1 MTLAVDTSTVDLL
14 EMTPRVARIQ
24 QRIMETML
32 SQIAPWG
39 DGLTIFDGD
48 EAANEALRA
57 GPMIVR
63 EAMAFHKLLS
73 EMPIRVQPDEFF
85 VGTLVQTQANRGKP
99 FPDYAT
105 YEEKKH
111 ANRKGIAVF
120 PSWGHYPPN
129 YRRML
134 QFGLS
139 GLEAQ
144 ACRSLAALSPATDP
158 EGRKRNFYEAILVAF
173 DGVRHYVRRH
183 QDAAREQLADESD
196 PQRRE
201 ELGRIITTLD
211 RVPEYPAET
220 FYEACQSF
228 WITFATLQNMGNST
242 PIGRWDQFMYPYFER
257 DLSAGRLTL
266 DAAQEMVDCLWMK
279 FNERARFLPLV
290 YRDAEPFKG
299 LWSPN
304 SSKEYYKPSVAFI
317 HFGDNAVE
325 RDTSNPAQFVHWL
338 QNIIVG
344 GQTRDGRDGT
354 NELTYMAIA
363 ASRKSPF
370 SQPIVSVRF
379 WSGSPRELF
388 EAACELARTGSAMPP
403 MFNDEVIVPAYVKAG
418 FPIEDAR
425 DYTNDGCWETLI
437 GGQTEFRWNPIHALQ
452 NLEAVLN
459 RGASRLTGE
468 RIGLDQGDA
477 RDWTSF
483 ESVMEAYKRQLDET
497 VHHSVRST
505 SATYGELYHIQPVPY
520 LSAMLEGPMNKGKDI
535 TEGGANYIIQAPLL
549 SGGSNAADALMAIK
563 KLVFEDQRV
572 TMGELLDALDAGWE
586 GHEDLRHM
594 FIHEAPKF
602 GNDEDEVDRIAA
614 DVLEYFAARV
624 HHYDKVYRHPEHTQ
638 LRFLPG
644 TGTFEQYR
652 IFGKKVGATPDGRRP
667 EEWIATDFSPVP
679 GRDIRGPIA
688 AITSFAK
695 VDHTL
700 LTDGSEFNLSLSRGA
715 YDGPEGLDRLI
726 HLVDLFMRS
735 GGCILCLSMNE
746 PDELRAA
753 MREPEKWTHL
763 RVRMGGWP
771 AYFCCLDREH
781 QEHHLA
787 RYLQNEIA

>member
-1 MTLAVDTSTVDLL
+1 MKWFIGILVGVNVLLYSWVLVGKPSLDTMLDFVESLFEPELVEELVELEETEQIPEPEVDSEQQATSIEDGQIVEEAMSLESASLTEQEEMTLAVDTSTGDLL

-57 GPMIVR
+57 RPMIVR
-63 EAMAFHKLLS
+63 EAMAFRKLLS

-85 VGTLVQTQANRGKP
+85 VGSLVQTQANRGKP

-105 YEEKKH
+105 YEEKRH

-129 YRRML
+129 YRRTL

-144 ACRSLAALSPATDP
+144 ARQALATLSVATDP

-183 QDAAREQLADESD
+183 QEAAREQLADEPD

-201 ELGRIITTLD
+201 ELERIITTLD

-242 PIGRWDQFMYPYFER
+242 PVGRWDQFMYPYFER
-257 DLSAGRLTL
+257 DMSAGRLTL

-290 YRDAEPFKG
+290 YRDAEQFQG

-354 NELTYMAIA
+354 NDLTYMALA

-388 EAACELARTGSAMPP
+388 EDP
-403 MFNDEVIVPAYVKAG
+403 Y
-418 FPIEDAR
+418 
-425 DYTNDGCWETLI
+425 
-437 GGQTEFRWNPIHALQ
+437 
-452 NLEAVLN
+452 
-459 RGASRLTGE
+459 
-468 RIGLDQGDA
+468 RIG
-477 RDWTSF
+477 
-483 ESVMEAYKRQLDET
+483 
-497 VHHSVRST
+497 H
-505 SATYGELYHIQPVPY
+505 
-520 LSAMLEGPMNKGKDI
+520 
-535 TEGGANYIIQAPLL
+535 
-549 SGGSNAADALMAIK
+549 
-563 KLVFEDQRV
+563 
-572 TMGELLDALDAGWE
+572 
-586 GHEDLRHM
+586 
-594 FIHEAPKF
+594 
-602 GNDEDEVDRIAA
+602 AA
-614 DVLEYFAARV
+614 DVQRRGHCPSLCKGRV
-624 HHYDKVYRHPEHTQ
+624 PH
-638 LRFLPG
+638 
-644 TGTFEQYR
+644 
-652 IFGKKVGATPDGRRP
+652 
-667 EEWIATDFSPVP
+667 
-679 GRDIRGPIA
+679 RGCP
-688 AITSFAK
+688 
-695 VDHTL
+695 
-700 LTDGSEFNLSLSRGA
+700 
-715 YDGPEGLDRLI
+715 RL
-726 HLVDLFMRS
+726 
-735 GGCILCLSMNE
+735 
-746 PDELRAA
+746 
-753 MREPEKWTHL
+753 
-763 RVRMGGWP
+763 
-771 AYFCCLDREH
+771 H
-781 QEHHLA
+781 Q
-787 RYLQNEIA
+787 